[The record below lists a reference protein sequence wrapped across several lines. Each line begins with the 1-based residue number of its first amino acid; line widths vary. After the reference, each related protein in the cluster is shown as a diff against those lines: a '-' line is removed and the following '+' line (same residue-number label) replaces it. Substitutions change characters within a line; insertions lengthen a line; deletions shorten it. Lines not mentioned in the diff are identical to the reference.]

1 MISSEMFWVAVI
13 VITVI
18 VEFITVGLTTI
29 WMTGGALV
37 ALAIA
42 LLGGGLNLQ
51 IAAFFAVTFVLL
63 YWTRPIAVKYLNSH
77 RTRTN
82 VEETLG
88 SPVRV
93 IERIDNQ
100 AETGKVHYKGM
111 EWTARAVLDEEVFE
125 VDDIV
130 VVQAIE
136 GVKMLVARMPIVEI
150 SDADAD
156 IA

>member
-1 MISSEMFWVAVI
+1 MFSLEMFWVAII
-13 VITVI
+13 VITIV
-18 VEFITVGLTTI
+18 VEFVTVGLTTI

-51 IAAFFAVTFVLL
+51 LAAFFAVTFILL
-63 YWTRPIAVKYLNSH
+63 YWTRPIAVKYLNSR

-111 EWTARAVLDEEVFE
+111 EWTARSVMDEDVFE
-125 VDDIV
+125 VDDIA

-136 GVKMLVARMPIVEI
+136 GVKMLVSRMPIAERT
-150 SDADAD
+150 DTGGEML
-156 IA
+156 

>member
-150 SDADAD
+150 SDADTD